1 MKKWLSCLFVI
12 ILLVGLLAGC
22 GKKEKQSLGS
32 KKEVI
37 SFWVAENFEGEGK
50 LWEKVVEKYNQDNP
64 DVKVELS
71 VKPWDR
77 TPLNVA
83 LQANK
88 PPDVVF
94 HYFSDELPVDAYE
107 NLRVDLM
114 DYLTQQE
121 KEDFGPEIIQK
132 FTNTKGKMYNWP
144 WFIFQTAWMI
154 GNGDVLRQSGVDPE
168 KIQKDGWDWKSF
180 LNVCESTTASGRY
193 GYGDA
198 QSTSTIGVLLNGIVG
213 PIVLEADSLRFNWGS
228 QDSLNVLNNY
238 RDLIY
243 ENKVMPK
250 EVLGIDIF
258 GLHEMFQR
266 KQFSIIRSWIA
277 WIPNLEE
284 KGSISK
290 VYILPYPKMDNKDV
304 KINIGAGGWSVFRQE
319 PSRGDDH
326 LKKVIAFVK
335 YISKPMDGEFIPS
348 HWSGLPASR
357 SDRETF
363 LPKMAKAD
371 SNIKFMAKALE
382 NGRMSPSLPTVAK
395 KMNEIVNTYISEAM
409 SGKISAKQA
418 VEKWTGEA
426 KKLID

>member
-1 MKKWLSCLFVI
+1 LKRLLILVLAVLVFLFLFSGCSKNTKGIGQHKKDVI
-12 ILLVGLLAGC
+12 
-22 GKKEKQSLGS
+22 Q
-32 KKEVI
+32 
-37 SFWVAENFEGEGK
+37 FWVAENFEGEGK
-50 LWEKVVEKYNQDNP
+50 LWEKVVEKYNKDNS
-64 DVKVELS
+64 DVEVDLS

-94 HYFSDELPVDAYE
+94 HYFSDELPIDAYE
-107 NLRVDLM
+107 DLRVDLL

-132 FTNTKGKMYNWP
+132 FTNIKGKMYNWP
-144 WFIFQTAWMI
+144 WFIFQTAWML
-154 GNGDVLRQSGVDPE
+154 GNGDVLQQAGIKSE
-168 KIQKDGWDWKSF
+168 QIQRDGWSWEEF
-180 LNVCESTTASGRY
+180 LNICEKTSDNKRY

-198 QSTSTIGVLLNGIVG
+198 QSPNTINILLNGIIG
-213 PIVLEADSLRFNWGS
+213 PVLTTKEPLEFKWGS
-228 QDSLNVLNNY
+228 HAALSVLKSY

-243 ENKVMPK
+243 KDKVMPK
-250 EVLGIDIF
+250 EVLGVDIF

-266 KQFSIIRSWIA
+266 KQFSLIRSYIA
-277 WIPNLEE
+277 WIPSLEE
-284 KGSISK
+284 RGNISK

-335 YISKPMDGEFIPS
+335 YISKPMDDQFIPS

-371 SNIKFMAKALE
+371 SNINFMAKALE

-395 KMNEIVNTYISEAM
+395 KMSEIVNTYISEAM
-409 SGKISAKQA
+409 SGKITAKQA

-426 KKLID
+426 EKLVD